1 MTQTQKAGSGSSQY
15 QVNGDIVHQT
25 FQMGP
30 SRQEMEV
37 ALREE
42 GDRILETIR
51 KEVAATYVAEGVSLA
66 AERIGSFDDKLLDVL
81 AEEGTLQAL
90 KDPAFQFVLKKA
102 QMGAA
107 TTEREGDHEL
117 LASLLGER
125 SRDDDRRA
133 RASIARAVDVV
144 DSLDDS
150 ALQGLT
156 ILFYL
161 WDFRPGASGMD
172 AGLDN
177 FSRSLGEIGCDVLP
191 QGDGWLDHID
201 ILGLARVD
209 RSGAQTL
216 KPFEEKL
223 AITNSG
229 YTCSGVSEDQKQSV
243 EYKFMSEAAVEIRL
257 VPHELKAGY
266 YRLPFSDEQSLDGAL
281 KGTPLDATQRQRA
294 LDIANL
300 ECGIDKHDPLLVE
313 SFRQA
318 MDKRPDLAVCRAW
331 WNQIPHPPMRT
342 SIGTAIAYSNA
353 SRLTDLTSAP
363 PLHAYLTR

>member
-1 MTQTQKAGSGSSQY
+1 
-15 QVNGDIVHQT
+15 
-25 FQMGP
+25 
-30 SRQEMEV
+30 MEV

-51 KEVAATYVAEGVSLA
+51 KEVAATYVAEGASLA
-66 AERIGSFDDKLLDVL
+66 AERIERFDDKLLNVL
-81 AEEGTLQAL
+81 ADEGTLQAL
-90 KDPAFQFVLKKA
+90 KDPAFQFALKRA

-125 SRDDDRRA
+125 SRDDDRRV

-161 WDFRPGASGMD
+161 WDFRPAANNMD

-177 FSRSLGEIGCDVLP
+177 YDRSLGEIGCDMLP
-191 QGDGWLDHID
+191 HGDGWLDHID
-201 ILGLARVD
+201 VLGLARVD

-223 AITNSG
+223 AISTPG
-229 YTCSGVSEDQKQSV
+229 YTCSGVPEDQKHII
-243 EYKFMSEAAVEIRL
+243 EKRFLDEADIQVAL
-257 VPHELKAGY
+257 VPHELKPGFF
-266 YRLPFSDEQSLDGAL
+266 RLPFSDLENLSAAL
-281 KGTPLDATQRQRA
+281 HRTPLEAAQQQRV

-300 ECGIDKHDPLLVE
+300 ECGIDKYDPTLVD
-313 SFRQA
+313 SLRQE
-318 MDKRPDLAVCRAW
+318 MDKRPNLAVCRSW
-331 WNQIPHPPMRT
+331 WNQIPHPPIRT
-342 SIGTAIAYSNA
+342 SVGTAIAYSNA
-353 SRLTDLTSAP
+353 SRLTGMINVP
-363 PLHAYLTR
+363 PLNAYLVR